1 MHTCLRP
8 LELLVLLSF
17 ASCVAA
23 GTPTAE
29 TSCPDRPLVIAHRG
43 ASGDAP
49 EHTHAAYELG
59 ILQGAD
65 VIEPDLVMSR
75 DGVLF
80 TRHESALGSTTDIAG
95 RPPFAERRTEKL
107 FEGETE
113 SDWWSED
120 FDWSELQTLRA
131 VERLPDLRP
140 ANTRFDGMFAL
151 VSFDE
156 FLARIDAANGLRSAR
171 GLPPLGIA
179 PEVKHPAR
187 LEALGFD
194 PVPPLLAALEAH
206 GYRERDQ
213 PVWIQSFEAPLL
225 RRLRSKTRLRLLHLL
240 EEEQPEDLA
249 AVAKYADA
257 IGIPKAWVLEE
268 GGAALVERAHAAGL
282 EVHVWTLRAE
292 NRFLTG
298 PFRRG
303 DDDATHGDLQGEARA
318 LLERCVDALF
328 ADHPFPVVR
337 ARDRWLEERAAAGAR
352 GTPVGRGER

>member
-1 MHTCLRP
+1 MYECVRKIGQ
-8 LELLVLLSF
+8 LVLLSF
-17 ASCVAA
+17 ATCFIA
-23 GTPTAE
+23 GTACAE
-29 TSCPDRPLVIAHRG
+29 TSCPAQPLVIAHRG

-80 TRHESALGSTTDIAG
+80 TRHESGLGSTTDIA
-95 RPPFAERRTEKL
+95 RRVRFAKRRSEKL

-120 FDWSELQTLRA
+120 LDWSELQTLRA
-131 VERLPDLRP
+131 VERLPELRP

-151 VSFDE
+151 VSLDSL
-156 FLARIDAANGLRSAR
+156 LARIDAANGLRKAN
-171 GLPPLGIA
+171 GQPPLGIA
-179 PEVKHPAR
+179 PEIKHPAR

-206 GYRERDQ
+206 GYRERHQ

-225 RRLRSKTRLRLLHLL
+225 KRLRPRTKLRLLHLF
-240 EEEQPEDLA
+240 EEEQPDDLE

-257 IGIPKAWVLEE
+257 IGIPKAWVLAEE
-268 GGAALVERAHAAGL
+268 GTALVERAHAAGL

-292 NRFLTG
+292 NHFLSE

-303 DDDATHGDLQGEARA
+303 NEDAAHGDLEGEAHA
-318 LLERCVDALF
+318 LLARCVDALF

-337 ARDRWLEERAAAGAR
+337 ARDRWLEERAAAAD
-352 GTPVGRGER
+352 

>member
-1 MHTCLRP
+1 MHKLVRP
-8 LELLVLLSF
+8 LEQLVLLSL
-17 ASCVAA
+17 ATCVVA
-23 GTPTAE
+23 GTATAE
-29 TSCPDRPLVIAHRG
+29 AGCPAHPLVIAHRG

-75 DGVLF
+75 DSVLF
-80 TRHESALGSTTDIAG
+80 TRHESGLGSTTDIA
-95 RPPFAERRTEKL
+95 RQIRFAKRRSEKL

-120 FDWSELQTLRA
+120 LDWSELQTLRA
-131 VERLPDLRP
+131 VERLPELRP

-151 VSFDE
+151 VSFE
-156 FLARIDAANGLRSAR
+156 SFLARIDAANGLRKAS

-206 GYRERDQ
+206 GYRERHQ

-225 RRLRSKTRLRLLHLL
+225 KRLRPRTKLRLLRLF
-240 EEEQPEDLA
+240 EEERPEDLT

-257 IGIPKAWVLEE
+257 IGIPKDWVLAEE
-268 GGAALVERAHAAGL
+268 GTALVARAHAAGL

-292 NRFLTG
+292 NDFLSA

-303 DDDATHGDLQGEARA
+303 NEAAAHGDVEGEAYA
-318 LLERCVDALF
+318 LFERCVDALF
-328 ADHPFPVVR
+328 ADHPFPAVR
-337 ARDRWLEERAAAGAR
+337 ARDRWLEERAAAAH
-352 GTPVGRGER
+352 